1 MKQANFP
8 PPYSP
13 STGLNGSAYGTT
25 TGVVA
30 SAPGVSVLTD
40 AERMTRLQGLAQR
53 YELSGGAVCKLR
65 QLEDYDIVI
74 VADDSSSMTSL
85 AHEVP
90 KDNPYAMVPTRWQE
104 LCSRVADIVEFATA
118 LDKDGIDIYFLNG
131 GKHLNITQPEEA
143 RRLFEKTPN
152 GYTPLKKT
160 YQQVISDK
168 LRSPDDK
175 VLILVATDGEPNV
188 LKGNRWCKDTQGFID
203 CLTKR
208 EDPARCPTSIMACTD
223 NKEEIGW
230 LNKLD
235 DSAPYLD
242 VLDDY
247 ESEKNEVLTAQKNKI
262 SFSKGDYIVKT
273 LLGPIDELYDNLDEK
288 RLTRKQLAEYRG
300 EEPPPE
306 RRFRLNKCTVL

>member
-1 MKQANFP
+1 MKPANSP
-8 PPYSP
+8 PPYSLYN
-13 STGLNGSAYGTT
+13 SVHGASAS
-25 TGVVA
+25 VVA

-40 AERMTRLQGLAQR
+40 AGRMTRLQELAQR

-65 QLEDYDIVI
+65 QLENYDIAI
-74 VADDSSSMTSL
+74 VADDSSSMK
-85 AHEVP
+85 AHAHDVP
-90 KDNPYAMVPTRWQE
+90 EDNPFALVPSRWQE

-131 GKHLNITQPEEA
+131 DKHLNITQPEEA
-143 RRLFEKTPN
+143 RYLFERSPS

-168 LRSPDDK
+168 LGSPDDK

-188 LKGNRWCKDTQGFID
+188 LKGNKWYNDTQGFID

-223 NKEEIGW
+223 NKKEIGW

-235 DSAPYLD
+235 NRAPYLD

-247 ESEKNEVLTAQKNKI
+247 ESEKRQVLEAQENKI

-273 LLGPIDELYDNLDEK
+273 LLGPIDELYDNLDGK
-288 RLTRKQLAEYRG
+288 PLTRRQLAEYRG
-300 EEPPPE
+300 EEPPPG
-306 RRFRLNKCTVL
+306 RGFKLNKCEVV